1 MKELD
6 QEEKMDNSKKKKKHL
21 STRNMV
27 LIGLLGAIT
36 VVLGQTPLGFIPI
49 GPLNA
54 TTMHI
59 PVIIGA
65 ILEGPIVGAFVGL
78 IFGLSSMF
86 NAITRPTSPIS
97 FVFINPLISVLPRV
111 LIGFIAYYI
120 FRALKNIEGKSLRIL
135 GSLVWIAI
143 IGFLIRGVYQGASSG
158 TLGVSFYLNIV
169 FLIVSILLL
178 ILMNKQKAGNEA
190 VMVSAFLTTMC
201 HSLMVLGGIYL
212 LFAEEYVEKM
222 NIPLETARATIMG
235 ALVTSGVPEGI
246 LAVILSTAILTAVWK
261 AKK

>member
-1 MKELD
+1 MK
-6 QEEKMDNSKKKKKHL
+6 NTKKKKHL

-65 ILEGPIVGAFVGL
+65 ILEGPVVGAFVGL

-97 FVFINPLISVLPRV
+97 FVFIHPLISVLPRI

-120 FRALKNIEGKSLRIL
+120 YTGLKGIKGQSLKIM
-135 GSLVWIAI
+135 GTLVWLGI
-143 IGFLIRGVYQGASSG
+143 IVFLGRGIYTGVVNGVYGI
-158 TLGVSFYLNIV
+158 SFYLNIV
-169 FLIVSILLL
+169 FLLISILLL
-178 ILMNKQKAGNEA
+178 ILMIKQKSGNEA
-190 VMVSAFLTTMC
+190 IMVSAFLTTMA

-212 LFAEEYVEKM
+212 IFAEEYVEKL
-222 NIPLETARATIMG
+222 NIPLEAARATIMG
-235 ALVTSGVPEGI
+235 ALITSGIPEGI
-246 LAVILSTAILTAVWK
+246 LAVILSSAILTAVWK

>member
-1 MKELD
+1 ME
-6 QEEKMDNSKKKKKHL
+6 NSKKKKKKHL
-21 STRNMV
+21 TTRNMV

-65 ILEGPIVGAFVGL
+65 ILEGPVVGAFVGL

-120 FRALKNIEGKSLRIL
+120 YAGLKHVEGKSLRL
-135 GSLVWIAI
+135 VGSLVWLGI
-143 IGFLIRGVYQGASSG
+143 IGFLARGIYLGLSAG
-158 TLGVSFYLNIV
+158 EYGVSFYLNIV
-169 FLIVSILLL
+169 FLLVSILLL
-178 ILMNKQKAGNEA
+178 VLMNKQKAGNEA

-201 HSLMVLGGIYL
+201 HSVMVLGGIYI
-212 LFAEEYVEKM
+212 LFAQEYVEKLG
-222 NIPLETARATIMG
+222 IPLDAAWATIMG
-235 ALVTSGVPEGI
+235 ALVTSGIPEGI
-246 LAVILSTAILTAVWK
+246 LAVILSSAILTAVWK